1 MVLINHSCFTALC
14 NNSVL
19 YLSKFGNLHAYSIL
33 PKPKATPLVPW
44 NGRDICSVC
53 KTIRFLTTF
62 HKDDVLL
69 LLWRWDEFQA
79 WSQMRFDSVGPGS
92 VIAVVWGTLNCCLLC
107 PQTSAGTQMWWA
119 KLEKNSDTVD
129 KCPEVTVWRSR
140 SSILVYL
147 PG

>member
-79 WSQMRFDSVGPGS
+79 WSQMRFDSVGFGTWFCHCCG
-92 VIAVVWGTLNCCLLC
+92 VGDAELLLAVPPNLC
-107 PQTSAGTQMWWA
+107 WDSDVMGKAWE
-119 KLEKNSDTVD
+119 KLRYS
-129 KCPEVTVWRSR
+129 
-140 SSILVYL
+140 
-147 PG
+147 G